1 VDIPQS
7 DNINI
12 SPRLHSHGSGFTGNK
27 LTEKHSHLA
36 CEDSLRANISDI
48 SNLSRKALCSSPDLR
63 PEVLSKAQELLDD
76 PDWLS
81 DRSLDTLAGKLLDQ
95 ESL

>member
-1 VDIPQS
+1 MDIPQS
-7 DNINI
+7 DSINI
-12 SPRLHSHGSGFTGNK
+12 PPRLHSNGSSFAGNK
-27 LTEKHSHLA
+27 LTEKSHLA
-36 CEDSLRANISDI
+36 SEDSLRANLSDI

-81 DRSLDTLAGKLLDQ
+81 DRNLDTLAGKLLDQ
-95 ESL
+95 ESF